1 MPPAIAHAVIGAL
14 TRMNIDLFQTA
25 DLSKSVLSEAI
36 NAQVSSF
43 MAERGSIHTHTVFLS
58 RSQFVLLSFKFV
70 LVRSLSRFTVDKI
83 ERENKS
89 LFTNEVS

>member
-43 MAERGSIHTHTVFLS
+43 MAERGSIHTHC
-58 RSQFVLLSFKFV
+58 LSFSV
-70 LVRSLSRFTVDKI
+70 SVRSSLVQVRF
-83 ERENKS
+83 S
-89 LFTNEVS
+89 SFTIALYC